1 MCDQNYKTKKK
12 RITKFDES
20 SMKKKNKENK
30 NPKEKEKNTEK
41 DKEIVWN
48 LLPLYY

>member
-1 MCDQNYKTKKK
+1 
-12 RITKFDES
+12 
-20 SMKKKNKENK
+20 MKKKNKENK
-30 NPKEKEKNTEK
+30 KPKEKEKNTEK